1 MATKAELCL
10 VIYKELV
17 EKHGENFKAI
27 RAEFI
32 ERAVAEAGCTNAG
45 AATYYANCKNRGGAT
60 GETRYRN
67 EVDPTRVSPYANKP
81 DIDEP
86 DSRPLYSA
94 VQRNRQNEA
103 AHVTVYMNPTDAL
116 AHAVKV
122 RGYAVLGA
130 PEIGEDITTLT
141 GFNAASIVD
150 GQIDHDRTFDITCL
164 LYTSPSP
171 RD

>member
-1 MATKAELCL
+1 MATKAELCIG
-10 VIYKELV
+10 IYKELL
-17 EKHGENFKAI
+17 EQHGDAQKTI

-32 ERAVAEAGCTNAG
+32 KRAVAEAGCTPAG

-60 GETRYRN
+60 GETRVR
-67 EVDPTRVSPYANKP
+67 EERDPNHVSPYANKP

-94 VQRNRQNEA
+94 VQRNRQNQA
-103 AHVTVYMNPTDAL
+103 AHVAVYMNPTDAF
-116 AHAVKV
+116 AHAQKV

-150 GQIDHDRTFDITCL
+150 GQIDHDRTFDITV
-164 LYTSPSP
+164 
-171 RD
+171 

>member
-1 MATKAELCL
+1 MATKAEICID
-10 VIYKELV
+10 IYKQLV
-17 EKHGENFKAI
+17 EKHGEAHKAI

-32 ERAVAEAGCTNAG
+32 ERAQAEAGCTPAG

-60 GETRYRN
+60 GETRERRQ
-67 EVDPTRVSPYANKP
+67 VDPNYVSPYANKR
-81 DIDEP
+81 DSDEP

-94 VQRNRQNEA
+94 VQRNRQNET
-103 AHVTVYMNPTDAL
+103 AHVAVYMNPTDAL

-130 PEIGEDITTLT
+130 PEIGEPIDTLT

-150 GQIDHDRTFDITCL
+150 GKIDFDKVFDIVV
-164 LYTSPSP
+164 
-171 RD
+171 